1 MHPPGGVHIMT
12 MESMEGADVRPPPLV
27 SGRDQTMNYL
37 KTAVLLAVLSAI
49 LIFFGDA
56 LGGRQGALVALV
68 FAGFMNFF
76 SYWFSDRI
84 VLRLY
89 RARPVDEAGAPVL
102 YRVVR
107 DLAMKASIP
116 MPKVYIIEN
125 PAPNAFATGRN
136 PSHAAVAATT
146 GILEILD
153 ENELSGV
160 IGHELTHITN
170 RDILISTIAA
180 TIAGAI
186 SYLSYLAYWASLF
199 SGGRDDERGGNPIV
213 LIVMIIVAPLAATII
228 QLAISRSREYAADT
242 GGARLTGHP
251 LYLAGALKK
260 LEYYNKRIPMPA
272 VSKEVAQATA
282 HLFIV
287 NPLSGGSLTRL
298 FSTHPPLEE
307 RIKRLEAMVG
317 KV

>member
-1 MHPPGGVHIMT
+1 
-12 MESMEGADVRPPPLV
+12 
-27 SGRDQTMNYL
+27 MNYV
-37 KTAVLLAVLSAI
+37 KTAMLLAVLSAI
-49 LIFFGDA
+49 LIFFGGA
-56 LGGRQGALVALV
+56 LGGSRGAVMALI

-76 SYWFSDRI
+76 SYWFSDKI
-84 VLRLY
+84 VLKMY
-89 RARPVDEAGAPVL
+89 KAKAVDEAGAPVL
-102 YRVVR
+102 YGIVR
-107 DLAMKASIP
+107 ELAMKAEIP
-116 MPKVYIIEN
+116 MPKVYIMEN

-136 PSHAAVAATT
+136 PAHAAVAATT

-153 ENELSGV
+153 EHELSGV

-170 RDILISTIAA
+170 RDILISTVAA

-186 SYLSYLAYWASLF
+186 SYLSYIAYFASMF
-199 SGGRDDERGGNPIV
+199 GGSRDNERGSNPIV
-213 LIVMIIVAPLAATII
+213 LIVMMIIAPMAAMII
-228 QLAISRSREYAADT
+228 QMAISRSREYAADL

-260 LEYYNKRIPMPA
+260 LGYYNKKIPMPA

-287 NPLSGGSLTRL
+287 TPLSGRGAMMKL

-307 RIKRLEAMVG
+307 RIRRLEAMPPVG
-317 KV
+317 